1 MSIRGRDFLTL
12 QDYTAE
18 ELWQILKI
26 SKHLKERAL
35 LGEHPDVLRGRSLAM
50 IFQKPSTRTRV
61 SFEIAMTQLGGHV
74 LNLSA
79 NELQL
84 GRGET
89 VADTAKVMSRY
100 VDGIMARVY
109 SHNDLLELAAHA
121 NIPVINGL
129 SDLFHPCQ
137 ALADLF
143 TIWEKKGDLEG
154 LKLSFVGDG
163 NNVCNS
169 LLVGCSKLGLDMAVA
184 CPKGYEP
191 DGKVLQ
197 WAKTNSERTGTTIT
211 ITREPS
217 EAVEGADV
225 IYTDVIVSMGQDVE
239 KEKKLKTF
247 LPTYQVNSDLLA
259 KASREAVFMHC
270 LPAHRGE
277 EVTDDV
283 IDGPQSVVWD
293 QAENRMHAQKG
304 VLALLI

>member
-26 SKHLKERAL
+26 SKHLKERAI
-35 LGEHPDVLRGRSLAM
+35 LGEHPDMLHGRSLAM
-50 IFQKPSTRTRV
+50 IFQKPSTRTRI

-89 VADTAKVMSRY
+89 VSDTAKVMSLY

-109 SHNDLLELAAHA
+109 SHKDLLELAANA

-129 SDLFHPCQ
+129 SDLLHPCQ

-143 TIWEKKGDLEG
+143 TVWEKKGDLEG
-154 LKLSFVGDG
+154 LKLSFIGDG

-197 WAKTNSERTGTTIT
+197 WAKTNGERTGTTIT

-217 EAVEGADV
+217 EAVEDADV

-239 KEKKLKTF
+239 REKKLKTF
-247 LPTYQVNSDLLA
+247 LPTYQVNKDLLA

-283 IDGPQSVVWD
+283 IDGPQSIVWD

-304 VLALLI
+304 VLALLL

>member
-61 SFEIAMTQLGGHV
+61 SFEIAMNQLGGHV

>member
-169 LLVGCSKLGLDMAVA
+169 LLVGCSKLGLNMAVA

-247 LPTYQVNSDLLA
+247 LPTYQVNSDLPA